1 MEAPL
6 AQVVQPALQPQPQ
19 PQQQENGSSPLSY
32 VSDRIKDMKH
42 IDPVSIEWQ
51 NVSLEV
57 PVKGQKTNKAVLSN
71 VSGQVKAA
79 HFTGIL
85 GATGCGKS
93 SLLNVLAGRV
103 QYVRGTKLT
112 GRLLTNGRPRVPSS
126 FARIAGYVTQ
136 DDTLYAQL
144 TVVETLTF
152 AAHFALGESLG
163 SGKELN
169 EYVSSVIND
178 LGLKKARD
186 TCIGD
191 DMTKGVSGGERKRV
205 CIGVELIR

>member
-1 MEAPL
+1 MPL
-6 AQVVQPALQPQPQ
+6 APPV
-19 PQQQENGSSPLSY
+19 QQQQQQQDTNNGNSPLSY
-32 VSDRIKDMKH
+32 VSDRIKEMKH
-42 IDPVSIEWQ
+42 IDPITVEWQ
-51 NVSLEV
+51 DVSLYV
-57 PVKGQKTNKAVLSN
+57 PAKGQKTKKAVLSN
-71 VSGQVKAA
+71 VSGQIKPS
-79 HFTGIL
+79 HFTGIM

-103 QYVRGTKLT
+103 QYVRGAKLA
-112 GRLLTNGRPRVPSS
+112 GRLLTNGRPRIPAS

-144 TVVETLTF
+144 TVLETLTL
-152 AAHFALGESLG
+152 AAHFALGTSLG
-163 SGKELN
+163 SGKELDA
-169 EYVSSVIND
+169 YVSSVIND

-205 CIGVELIR
+205 SIGVELIR